1 MDDIYTQSFAMVKN
15 IENENIFIVIFEHVS
30 TLEMPEILG
39 KFSLNKTK
47 KFGKSSLSYYK
58 YTQE

>member
-1 MDDIYTQSFAMVKN
+1 MI
-15 IENENIFIVIFEHVS
+15 IVEHVS

-39 KFSLNKTK
+39 KFSLKKTK
-47 KFGKSSLSYYK
+47 QFGKSSLSYYF

>member
-1 MDDIYTQSFAMVKN
+1 MI
-15 IENENIFIVIFEHVS
+15 IVEHVS
-30 TLEMPEILG
+30 SLEMPEILG

-47 KFGKSSLSYYK
+47 NFGKSALSYYF